1 MLGGTGL
8 AVFVAAAVG
17 MMNYGALYD
26 DPSIGVPEVE
36 GAVAVAAISP
46 ATPPTSQGTNL
57 EPNVREELVPAEKSV
72 TLEEGDTLI
81 EVLLRAGLS
90 QREAYAASESL
101 QKAFDPRALKAGQA
115 LSLFIGEHDASEDGP
130 SLKRLELV
138 PETDRLVS
146 IEHLTDEAFA
156 TRTSA
161 ILHTRELTSRA
172 GTIRSSLYE
181 AARAAEVPTAVL
193 MQTYE
198 TLSYGL
204 DFQRD
209 IRDGDTFRLAF
220 EVFEDGMER
229 GQHPGDLVYAAIGS
243 SGRSLRILRYTTA
256 DGYTGFFDDRGASIE
271 TSLMKTPVDGG
282 RLSSLFGK
290 RDHPVLGYTRM
301 HRGLDYTALRGTPVL
316 AAGDGVVVRRGRN
329 GSFGKYVEI
338 KHGSTYTTAYA
349 HLSRYAEGLQPGA
362 RVRQSDVIGYVGAT
376 GLATGPNLHY
386 EVLQK
391 GKQVDPMK
399 LELPPRR
406 ILRGEELARFEQ
418 AQAELQAVL
427 ARASSGGRNRWAAM
441 TQPAAATSNGSY

>member
-1 MLGGTGL
+1 MLGGTGF

-17 MMNYGALYD
+17 MMNYGARHD
-26 DPSIGVPEVE
+26 DPPIGVPEVE
-36 GAVAVAAISP
+36 GAVALAAVSP
-46 ATPPTSQGTNL
+46 ASPPTPLGTNW
-57 EPNVREELVPAEKSV
+57 EPIAREEPVPREKVV
-72 TLEEGDTLI
+72 TLGKGDTLI

-101 QKAFDPRALKAGQA
+101 QKAYDPRDLKAGQA
-115 LSLFIGEHDASEDGP
+115 LSLFIGEHDASENGP

-146 IEHLTDEAFA
+146 IEHLTAEVFA
-156 TRTSA
+156 TRIST
-161 ILHTRELTSRA
+161 IPHTRELTSRA

-193 MQTYE
+193 IQTYG

-220 EVFEDGMER
+220 EIFEDGL
-229 GQHPGDLVYAAIGS
+229 GQGRHPGDLMYAAIGS
-243 SGRSLRILRYTTA
+243 SGRNLRILRYTTA
-256 DGYTGFFDDRGASIE
+256 DGYTGFFDDKGASIE
-271 TSLMKTPVDGG
+271 TSLMKTPINGG

-301 HRGLDYTALRGTPVL
+301 HRGLDYTARRGTPVL

-338 KHGSTYTTAYA
+338 RHDTTYTTAYA
-349 HLSRYAEGLQPGA
+349 HLSRYAEGLEPGT
-362 RVRQSDVIGYVGAT
+362 RVRQGDVIGYIGAT

-391 GKQVDPMK
+391 GEQVDPMK
-399 LELPPRR
+399 LDLPPRR
-406 ILRGEELARFEQ
+406 ILRGDEFVRFEQ
-418 AQAELQAVL
+418 AKAELRAIL
-427 ARASSGGRNRWAAM
+427 ARASSGERNRWTAM
-441 TQPAAATSNGSY
+441 TRPPAAASTGSY